1 MKQSLIDGGV
11 DVDSIGVISAGYP
24 CQEKVLLGSEEVQ
37 KTKDGYGQKSSDLLK
52 NSGPLGLLEKMLLD
66 TSRWAWTPCS
76 PTWKKKTT
84 RQGRLYFRLSVSARR
99 IKDTGHLLLA
109 TPTTSQNYK
118 PIREL
123 CPSEANGKHGKT
135 LPGSIG
141 EHFPEHIGKKI
152 NPQFVEWMM
161 GLPQDWTKID

>member
-109 TPTTSQNYK
+109 TQRQVKITN
-118 PIREL
+118 R
-123 CPSEANGKHGKT
+123 SESCALQKQMGNMGKHYRDQSGNTFRNILGRK
-135 LPGSIG
+135 
-141 EHFPEHIGKKI
+141 
-152 NPQFVEWMM
+152 
-161 GLPQDWTKID
+161 